1 MTKHTTVSS
10 KAMRSALM
18 RLAEAVEAGK
28 RQAGELEKEA
38 SRVLKDLNEGRRP
51 SYGYSN
57 QTLIQSA
64 ASLAT
69 LEATIAAAVSTAA
82 SDADREAIDAIF
94 ADTDLVWGVEV
105 AR

>member
-1 MTKHTTVSS
+1 MNQITVSS
-10 KAMRSALM
+10 KAMRSALL

-28 RQAGELEKEA
+28 RQAGQLEKEA

-51 SYGYSN
+51 NYGYSN
-57 QTLIQSA
+57 QTLIQA
-64 ASLAT
+64 ATALAT
-69 LEATIAAAVSTAA
+69 IEATIAAAVATAD
-82 SDADREAIDAIF
+82 SDSDREAIDAIF